1 MDKQVYQAYK
11 TTVEK
16 INKILEYRDDMRRVF
31 SENGFTNIKKVFNI
45 LTEQMEK
52 AAKDESVEPSNEE
65 KSLVKNTVNLF
76 REIAIEKPVAPIFR
90 DLSATYLLL
99 VFNWNQTFGKMPD
112 IEKDIKL
119 IDGIIRGQLTML
131 DAIYTLQI
139 LLEKTKKLQQYEPP
153 SFNLSRAY
161 LDNLKK
167 EIENQKSKAGKPES
181 EKKIKSKKQKIQK

>member
-1 MDKQVYQAYK
+1 MDNQEYQAYK
-11 TTVEK
+11 STVDK

-31 SENGFTNIKKVFNI
+31 SENGLMNIKKAFNI

-52 AAKDESVEPSNEE
+52 AAKDENVGPSTEE
-65 KSLVKNTVNLF
+65 KSLVKSTVDLF
-76 REIAIEKPVAPIFR
+76 REIAIEKPIAPIFR

-99 VFNWNQTFGKMPD
+99 VFNWNQAFGKMPG

-119 IDGIIRGQLTML
+119 IDGITRGQLTML

-139 LLEKTKKLQQYEPP
+139 VLEKIKKFQQYEPP

-167 EIENQKSKAGKPES
+167 EIENQKSKSGRPEP
-181 EKKIKSKKQKIQK
+181 KKKVKNKKQKIKK

>member
-1 MDKQVYQAYK
+1 MNNQEYQAYK
-11 TTVEK
+11 STVDK
-16 INKILEYRDDMRRVF
+16 INKILGYQDDMRRVF
-31 SENGFTNIKKVFNI
+31 SQNGLINIKKAFNI

-52 AAKDESVEPSNEE
+52 AAKDENIEPSTEE
-65 KSLVKNTVNLF
+65 KSLVRSTVSLF
-76 REIAIEKPVAPIFR
+76 REIVIEKPIAPIFR

-131 DAIYTLQI
+131 DAIRTLQI

-167 EIENQKSKAGKPES
+167 EIENQKSKSGKPES
-181 EKKIKSKKQKIQK
+181 KEKVKSKK